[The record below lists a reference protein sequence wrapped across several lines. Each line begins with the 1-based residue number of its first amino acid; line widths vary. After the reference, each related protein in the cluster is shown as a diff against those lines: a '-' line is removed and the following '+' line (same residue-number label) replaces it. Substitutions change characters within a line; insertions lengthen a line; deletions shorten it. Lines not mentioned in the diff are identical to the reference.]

1 MSQHDNWSSRLG
13 FILAAAGSAIG
24 LGAIWKFPYTAGT
37 HGGAVFFLLFIVFT
51 QPAQRD
57 SGVSPH
63 PPRQRLAAGR
73 LARCGDLFCVV
84 VVL

>member
-37 HGGAVFFLLFIVFT
+37 HVWGSVYICT
-51 QPAQRD
+51 I
-57 SGVSPH
+57 
-63 PPRQRLAAGR
+63 
-73 LARCGDLFCVV
+73 
-84 VVL
+84 

>member
-1 MSQHDNWSSRLG
+1 MSHHDSWSSRLG

-37 HGGAVFFLLFIVFT
+37 HGGAVFFLLFMVFT
-51 QPAQRD
+51 FLVGAPVLI
-57 SGVSPH
+57 SEFVI
-63 PPRQRLAAGR
+63 GR
-73 LARCGDLFCVV
+73 LSRCRHLFCVV